1 MVQNLGLGGRVS
13 WTATLAIGIFLSGGH
28 PASAQF
34 ISVSPSTISGKTI
47 LLDEGSS
54 LRYGSDRTY
63 VYTLGGRVSQGK
75 WRIGPNG
82 AVCIDFPNGGGRCDF
97 YLEQNGSLY
106 LKNSSGRLF
115 KVRFAG

>member
-1 MVQNLGLGGRVS
+1 MRWDFGLRYAAL
-13 WTATLAIGIFLSGGH
+13 WTTALAAGAFLSAGQ

-34 ISVSPSTISGKTI
+34 IAVSPSTISGKTI

-54 LRYGSDRTY
+54 LQYRRDGTY

-82 AVCIDFPNGGGRCDF
+82 AVCIDFSNGGGRCDF

>member
-1 MVQNLGLGGRVS
+1 MVRDFAFRGGVPC
-13 WTATLAIGIFLSGGH
+13 TASFAIGVFLSTVQ

-34 ISVSPSTISGKTI
+34 IAVSPSTISGKTI

-54 LRYGSDRTY
+54 LQYGRDRTY
-63 VYTLGGRVSQGK
+63 VYTLGGRVSRGK
-75 WRIGPNG
+75 WRIGPGG

-106 LKNSSGRLF
+106 LKNSQGRLF
-115 KVRFAG
+115 KVRFAS

>member
-1 MVQNLGLGGRVS
+1 MEHNFFLRGRVT
-13 WTATLAIGIFLSGGH
+13 WTATLAIGVFLSASQ

-34 ISVSPSTISGKTI
+34 ITVSPSTISGKTI

-54 LRYGSDRTY
+54 LQYRRDGTY

-75 WRIGPNG
+75 WRIGANG
-82 AVCIDFPNGGGRCDF
+82 AVCIDFVNGGGRCDF

-106 LKNSSGRLF
+106 LKNSYGKLF

>member
-1 MVQNLGLGGRVS
+1 MRWHLDRRSRSLWTIGLAAG
-13 WTATLAIGIFLSGGH
+13 AFLSAAQ

-34 ISVSPSTISGKTI
+34 IAVSPSTISGKTI
-47 LLDEGSS
+47 LLDEGSN
-54 LRYGSDRTY
+54 LLYRRDGTY

-82 AVCIDFPNGGGRCDF
+82 AVCIDFSNGGGRCDF

-115 KVRFAG
+115 KVKFAG

>member
-1 MVQNLGLGGRVS
+1 MSWHLGFRCSAL
-13 WTATLAIGIFLSGGH
+13 WTASLAVGAFLSVGQ

-47 LLDEGSS
+47 LLDEGST
-54 LRYGSDRTY
+54 LQYRRDGTY
-63 VYTLGGRVSQGK
+63 LYTLGGRVSQGK
-75 WRIGPNG
+75 WRIGPSG
-82 AVCIDFPNGGGRCDF
+82 AVCIDFSNGGGRCDF